1 MLSLIFRSAQTSLEN
16 STDGLNTTTR
26 WIIGRRLAAGKSIW
40 IVLTNLRA
48 HVEPGFERT
57 GDGGWRWPDSPVS
70 SFHFLNYDSVG
81 SCGNREYK
89 KKDRSDHLDGD
100 RQFALER
107 VRETQTLKKMRC
119 LLLIGAF
126 RGENKFS
133 CQIPQEGAPGQIH
146 LVVSGFKAQH
156 AWPLHYRSNGTGMVR
171 TSVYALRE
179 RRSSPLHYGAVS

>member
-1 MLSLIFRSAQTSLEN
+1 MVPESLVNTTADSSKCTTSLED

-57 GDGGWRWPDSPVS
+57 GDGGWRWPDSPVP
-70 SFHFLNYDSVG
+70 SFHFPNHDSVG

-107 VRETQTLKKMRC
+107 VNEAETPSLVLGIIQLIFGG
-119 LLLIGAF
+119 LIPGILLIVAYVKIKASLH
-126 RGENKFS
+126 RGNG
-133 CQIPQEGAPGQIH
+133 IPLGE
-146 LVVSGFKAQH
+146 K
-156 AWPLHYRSNGTGMVR
+156 
-171 TSVYALRE
+171 
-179 RRSSPLHYGAVS
+179 